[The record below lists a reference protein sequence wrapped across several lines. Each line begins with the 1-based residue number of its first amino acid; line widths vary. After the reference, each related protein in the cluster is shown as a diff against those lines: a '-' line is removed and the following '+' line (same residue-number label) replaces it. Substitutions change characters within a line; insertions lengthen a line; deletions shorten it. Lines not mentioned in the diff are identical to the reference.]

1 MKRKP
6 ITILLHILL
15 SVALLTATLPLSA
28 APESDPT
35 VVSDHSNQQNERF
48 EQTISGKVFRTAANF
63 YIKGATVIFAPNGGV
78 VVTDDTGYY
87 SITLPRNW
95 SGTATPVLCEGY
107 EYFEPAQRVYTNITT
122 NYTHQD
128 FHQFYTEEFTISG
141 TITYTDGTPIANRTI
156 DLGEAKKVVTNEFGE
171 YSITKKPCWTN
182 SITPNLKYHYFIPD
196 QIDFNSITSNY
207 ENIDFQGVDY
217 YMPAPPEFEFIN
229 TGNPC
234 MISIEVAA
242 QPNLCGDV
250 IQAGDY
256 IAVFYLDDNG
266 EERCGGHG
274 IWSNHTNAFIA
285 GMGDD
290 NYTPEKDGFAW
301 GETMRWKVYSHALGG
316 IIFPATPTFRTG
328 TGLQTNNKWTPL
340 GMFITKALQGK
351 IDNQILIPQGWSGL
365 SSYTVPKSSII
376 TNVMNPI
383 LDHLVI
389 LQDMTKMYYPGA
401 GINNMLVW
409 TPTKGYKIKVDQDVY
424 LPMLGCPLTDPTVG
438 LSAGWNIVPVLSGC
452 NVLLSEVF
460 SPVMNKLIVVK
471 EVAGTRVFWPAAGV
485 QTLQV
490 LEPGKAY
497 FVLMTSA
504 ASITYDDCDNFKQSA
519 DVQQHYVGDYEN
531 LPWEN
536 PVHTATTHTI
546 AISTEALESLPAQ
559 SVIGIF
565 TAEGT
570 CAGAASIGDKQQPIV
585 VTAFGDE
592 PSSAAIEGL
601 AAGEELQFKLFD
613 TKTGNISTLL
623 VEYDQQMPCA
633 DGYFTDN
640 GLSMLTSLKMSAAGV
655 GGYEQQQVQI
665 HPNPSTGII
674 NLTGSGSSYEVQV
687 VNMQGEVKTNQII
700 SSGNA
705 QINLSHLARGLYIVK
720 IKDEQASYIKK
731 LVLK

>member
-6 ITILLHILL
+6 ITILLHVLF
-15 SVALLTATLPLSA
+15 SVAFIATTLPLSA
-28 APESDPT
+28 APESNPT
-35 VVSDHSNQQNERF
+35 AVSDHSNQQNERF
-48 EQTISGKVFRTAANF
+48 DQTISGKVFRTPWSF
-63 YIKGATVIFAPNGGV
+63 YVRGVTVVFAPNGGT
-78 VVTDDTGYY
+78 VVTNDTGYY

-107 EYFEPAQRVYTNITT
+107 ESFEPAQRTYTNITT
-122 NYTHQD
+122 NYTNQD
-128 FHQFYTEEFTISG
+128 FYHTYTDEFTISG

-196 QIDFNSITSNY
+196 QIDFNSINSNY

-217 YMPAPPEFEFIN
+217 YKPVPPEFEFIN

-234 MISIEVAA
+234 FISIEVTA

-266 EERCGGHG
+266 EEKCGGHT
-274 IWSNHTNAFIA
+274 IWSNHTNGFIA
-285 GMGDD
+285 AMGID

-301 GETMRWKVYSHALGG
+301 GETMRWKVYSYALGG
-316 IIFPATPTFRTG
+316 ITFPATPTFIVKPGFSTD
-328 TGLQTNNKWTPL
+328 NKWYPL
-340 GMFITKALQGK
+340 GLYLTKNLQGK
-351 IDNQILIPQGWSGL
+351 IENQILIPQGWSGL

-401 GINNMLVW
+401 GINNLLFW

-424 LPMLGCPLTDPTVG
+424 LPMLGCPLTNPTVN
-438 LSAGWNIVPVLSGC
+438 LSAGWNIVPVLSDC
-452 NVLLSEVF
+452 NVLLSELF

-471 EVAGTRVFWPAAGV
+471 EVAGTRVFWPAVGV

-490 LEPGKAY
+490 LVPGKAY
-497 FVLMTSA
+497 FVLMTSP
-504 ASITYDDCDNFKQSA
+504 ASITYSDCDNFKQSVA
-519 DVQQHYVGDYEN
+519 AQPHYAGDYEN
-531 LPWEN
+531 FPWQS
-536 PVHTATTHTI
+536 PVKTATTHTI
-546 AISTEALESLPAQ
+546 AISKEALEQLPDESFVGVFA
-559 SVIGIF
+559 
-565 TAEGT
+565 ADGT
-570 CAGAASIGDKQQPIV
+570 CAGLATIGNKQNNVAI
-585 VTAFGDE
+585 TAFGDE
-592 PSSAAIEGL
+592 PSSAGIEGM
-601 AAGEELQFKLFD
+601 AAGEELQYKLFD

-623 VEYDQQMPCA
+623 VEYDQQMISC
-633 DGYFTDN
+633 DGLFTDN
-640 GLSMLTSLKMSAAGV
+640 GLSMLTSLKMSATGV
-655 GGYEQQQVQI
+655 GGYGQQQVQI

-674 NLTGSGSSYEVQV
+674 NLAGPGSSYQVQV

-700 SSGNA
+700 SGNA
-705 QINLSHLARGLYIVK
+705 QLDLSHLARGLYIMK
-720 IKDEQASYIKK
+720 IKDEQAFYIKK